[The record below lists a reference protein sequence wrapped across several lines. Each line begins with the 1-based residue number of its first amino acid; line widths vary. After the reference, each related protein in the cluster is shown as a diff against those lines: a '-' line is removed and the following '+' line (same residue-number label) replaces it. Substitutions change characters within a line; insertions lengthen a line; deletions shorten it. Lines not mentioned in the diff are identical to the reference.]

1 MRKPSS
7 VATKP
12 TIKSIA
18 EVKAKVRGKSVSVP
32 PKGPTLTLQRTSSR
46 SKEASSS
53 SAVSLPQPSSKQQAS
68 RWTRPTKIEY
78 SVLCLPAPS
87 PSLVQQRLTEIS
99 PIFYIPNALNPQP
112 VVRRESHH
120 RAAAERMMRSLEL
133 RREASKEEVSEGVF
147 EKDVFGSGGVS
158 EVYFSER
165 DDLKG
170 CLKVVKEERE
180 VPWYLNGGGGEVV
193 REEKESEKKV
203 VGEKVLEKEK
213 VETEKEIEKEVVI
226 VSEEEDSVEKESVV
240 KEKESVVNEKEEKEE
255 KKVEI
260 VSEKEKV
267 MNKRIV
273 EKEIEKEKEEK
284 EKKESEVAKGVEKE
298 AVKELNEKRAEVD
311 HNTEKEKNPVM
322 VEEKVSV
329 TSVESVEAKKEEPL
343 PTVVKQNGVEKE
355 PVKEL
360 NEKRVEVNHNT
371 EKEKKKEPVMV
382 EEKTSVT
389 SVESVDEAKKDRE
402 PQPTVAKQDGV
413 EKEPDTAIESDS
425 TSDSENETIAMLLE
439 KNRRGIVKNVESY
452 LRSAVSVA
460 EKKREAKAKLK
471 AKKEAEK
478 KEEKEKEEK
487 PRKRRVRAGEKEK
500 SEPKEEKKEVKKKA
514 KVPQEK
520 KEEKSVL
527 VKEVKKKAEEKVK
540 EAKKPQEKRVEKKEE
555 IKKVVG
561 VIASRHVRA
570 V

>member
-32 PKGPTLTLQRTSSR
+32 PTGPTLTLQRTSSR

-53 SAVSLPQPSSKQQAS
+53 SAVSLPQPSSKQQSS

-112 VVRRESHH
+112 VGRRESHH

-226 VSEEEDSVEKESVV
+226 VSEEEDSVEKEKEVMNEEMV
-240 KEKESVVNEKEEKEE
+240 EKEKESVVNEKEEKAEKKEE

-260 VSEKEKV
+260 VSEKEKE
-267 MNKRIV
+267 MNE
-273 EKEIEKEKEEK
+273 EKAEKGIEK
-284 EKKESEVAKGVEKE
+284 
-298 AVKELNEKRAEVD
+298 
-311 HNTEKEKNPVM
+311 
-322 VEEKVSV
+322 
-329 TSVESVEAKKEEPL
+329 
-343 PTVVKQNGVEKE
+343 
-355 PVKEL
+355 
-360 NEKRVEVNHNT
+360 
-371 EKEKKKEPVMV
+371 
-382 EEKTSVT
+382 
-389 SVESVDEAKKDRE
+389 
-402 PQPTVAKQDGV
+402 
-413 EKEPDTAIESDS
+413 
-425 TSDSENETIAMLLE
+425 
-439 KNRRGIVKNVESY
+439 
-452 LRSAVSVA
+452 
-460 EKKREAKAKLK
+460 
-471 AKKEAEK
+471 
-478 KEEKEKEEK
+478 
-487 PRKRRVRAGEKEK
+487 
-500 SEPKEEKKEVKKKA
+500 
-514 KVPQEK
+514 
-520 KEEKSVL
+520 
-527 VKEVKKKAEEKVK
+527 
-540 EAKKPQEKRVEKKEE
+540 
-555 IKKVVG
+555 
-561 VIASRHVRA
+561 
-570 V
+570 

>member
-12 TIKSIA
+12 TIKSID

-32 PKGPTLTLQRTSSR
+32 PKGPTITLQRTSSR

-240 KEKESVVNEKEEKEE
+240 KEKEVMNEEMVEKEKESVVNEKEEKEE

-284 EKKESEVAKGVEKE
+284 EKNESEVAKGVEKE

-322 VEEKVSV
+322 VEEKTSV

-355 PVKEL
+355 AVKEL
-360 NEKRVEVNHNT
+360 NEKRAEVNHNT

-460 EKKREAKAKLK
+460 EKKKTE
-471 AKKEAEK
+471 
-478 KEEKEKEEK
+478 
-487 PRKRRVRAGEKEK
+487 
-500 SEPKEEKKEVKKKA
+500 S
-514 KVPQEK
+514 
-520 KEEKSVL
+520 
-527 VKEVKKKAEEKVK
+527 
-540 EAKKPQEKRVEKKEE
+540 
-555 IKKVVG
+555 
-561 VIASRHVRA
+561 
-570 V
+570 

>member
-203 VGEKVLEKEK
+203 VGEKKESEKVVVRKESEKVVEKEK
-213 VETEKEIEKEVVI
+213 VVETEKEIEKEVVI
-226 VSEEEDSVEKESVV
+226 VSEEEVVEKESVV
-240 KEKESVVNEKEEKEE
+240 KEKEEEKRPCC
-255 KKVEI
+255 VEI
-260 VSEKEKV
+260 LKG
-267 MNKRIV
+267 
-273 EKEIEKEKEEK
+273 EE
-284 EKKESEVAKGVEKE
+284 
-298 AVKELNEKRAEVD
+298 R
-311 HNTEKEKNPVM
+311 
-322 VEEKVSV
+322 
-329 TSVESVEAKKEEPL
+329 VEALEGDPIAKEGML
-343 PTVVKQNGVEKE
+343 TV
-355 PVKEL
+355 
-360 NEKRVEVNHNT
+360 
-371 EKEKKKEPVMV
+371 
-382 EEKTSVT
+382 
-389 SVESVDEAKKDRE
+389 
-402 PQPTVAKQDGV
+402 
-413 EKEPDTAIESDS
+413 I
-425 TSDSENETIAMLLE
+425 
-439 KNRRGIVKNVESY
+439 
-452 LRSAVSVA
+452 LRSS
-460 EKKREAKAKLK
+460 EDDSKREAVRL
-471 AKKEAEK
+471 
-478 KEEKEKEEK
+478 
-487 PRKRRVRAGEKEK
+487 PRV
-500 SEPKEEKKEVKKKA
+500 
-514 KVPQEK
+514 
-520 KEEKSVL
+520 SVSDSC
-527 VKEVKKKAEEKVK
+527 EY
-540 EAKKPQEKRVEKKEE
+540 
-555 IKKVVG
+555 
-561 VIASRHVRA
+561 
-570 V
+570 

>member
-203 VGEKVLEKEK
+203 VGEKVLEKESEKVVVRKESEKVVEKEK

-226 VSEEEDSVEKESVV
+226 MSEEEDSAEKESVV

-284 EKKESEVAKGVEKE
+284 EKNESEVAKGVEKE

-343 PTVVKQNGVEKE
+343 PTVAKQNGVEKE

-500 SEPKEEKKEVKKKA
+500 SEPKEEKKEVKKKT

-540 EAKKPQEKRVEKKEE
+540 EAKKPQEKRVEK
-555 IKKVVG
+555 
-561 VIASRHVRA
+561 
-570 V
+570 